1 MGELTVG
8 NELADYYINLT
19 GIIMV
24 IVLVPMALK
33 MMSFRVVK
41 SSYSV
46 DFPQRSGLKYKRW
59 SEVRMAMLAVTGWTN
74 IVFYY
79 LTLDSTGS
87 ICALI
92 TALALCFCWP
102 VIVSVTNF
110 PGNSFI
116 CNSTG
121 TDYCGSLYAEQY
133 YQY

>member
-1 MGELTVG
+1 MENVIKKLRLEFCLIFIWAAVLIGLFEWDVWTAGWAVG

-59 SEVRMAMLAVTGWTN
+59 SEVRILLSDIGLNRFYLCAYYSFGFMFLLA
-74 IVFYY
+74 
-79 LTLDSTGS
+79 
-87 ICALI
+87 
-92 TALALCFCWP
+92 
-102 VIVSVTNF
+102 F
-110 PGNSFI
+110 P
-116 CNSTG
+116 
-121 TDYCGSLYAEQY
+121 
-133 YQY
+133 

>member
-1 MGELTVG
+1 
-8 NELADYYINLT
+8 
-19 GIIMV
+19 MV

-102 VIVSVTNF
+102 SREKFENE
-110 PGNSFI
+110 
-116 CNSTG
+116 TG
-121 TDYCGSLYAEQY
+121 LELNHDGVKTENQRKA
-133 YQY
+133 

>member
-1 MGELTVG
+1 
-8 NELADYYINLT
+8 
-19 GIIMV
+19 MV

-59 SEVRMAMLAVTGWTN
+59 SEVLMAMLAV
-74 IVFYY
+74 

-102 VIVSVTNF
+102 SREKFENE
-110 PGNSFI
+110 
-116 CNSTG
+116 TG
-121 TDYCGSLYAEQY
+121 LELNHDGVKTENQRKA
-133 YQY
+133 

>member
-1 MGELTVG
+1 
-8 NELADYYINLT
+8 
-19 GIIMV
+19 MV

-46 DFPQRSGLKYKRW
+46 GSPQRSGLKYKRW

-92 TALALCFCWP
+92 AALALCFCWP
-102 VIVSVTNF
+102 SREKFENE
-110 PGNSFI
+110 
-116 CNSTG
+116 TG
-121 TDYCGSLYAEQY
+121 LELNHDGGVKTENQRKA
-133 YQY
+133 

>member
-1 MGELTVG
+1 
-8 NELADYYINLT
+8 
-19 GIIMV
+19 
-24 IVLVPMALK
+24 
-33 MMSFRVVK
+33 VVK

-102 VIVSVTNF
+102 SREKFENE
-110 PGNSFI
+110 
-116 CNSTG
+116 TG
-121 TDYCGSLYAEQY
+121 LELNHDGVKTENQRKA
-133 YQY
+133 